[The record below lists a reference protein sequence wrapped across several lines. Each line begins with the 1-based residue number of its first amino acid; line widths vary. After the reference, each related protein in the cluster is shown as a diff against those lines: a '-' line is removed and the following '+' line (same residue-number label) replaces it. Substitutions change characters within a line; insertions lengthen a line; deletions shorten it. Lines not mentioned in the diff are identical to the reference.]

1 MTTIPALSLHQ
12 PWASLIAIGAKRF
25 ETRSWPAPKAMIGR
39 RIAIHAAKTVTS
51 LRDLCCDVCEA
62 GWEHGVIGDFQVG
75 YCAESPNAHRGE
87 TFIVEHSG
95 STWPR
100 LFDEKLPLGA
110 VVATATL
117 AASIPIGWRQTS
129 IEHIHFDTA
138 ADYTLTWSR
147 PGADPVTCGPEY
159 EDISDQAPYGDWTSG
174 RWAWALDDVTPLATP
189 VPFVG
194 GQGFSRSVDLE
205 AVR

>member
-1 MTTIPALSLHQ
+1 VSTIPVLSLHQ

-25 ETRSWPAPKAMIGR
+25 ETRSWPAPNAMIGR
-39 RIAIHAAKTVTS
+39 SIAIHAAKTVTS
-51 LRDLCCDVCEA
+51 LRDLCDEGVEA

-75 YCAESPNAHRGE
+75 YCASSSDEGTRGE

-110 VVATATL
+110 IVATATL
-117 AASIPIGWRQTS
+117 AASIPIGERS
-129 IEHIHFDTA
+129 ITVEHIEPNENSEA
-138 ADYTLTWSR
+138 LTWVR
-147 PGADPVTCGPEY
+147 PLGPMLRGSK
-159 EDISDQAPYGDWTSG
+159 ISDVSADRPYGDWGPS
-174 RWAWALDDVTPLATP
+174 RWAWRLTDVQPLAKP
-189 VPFVG
+189 VPFIG